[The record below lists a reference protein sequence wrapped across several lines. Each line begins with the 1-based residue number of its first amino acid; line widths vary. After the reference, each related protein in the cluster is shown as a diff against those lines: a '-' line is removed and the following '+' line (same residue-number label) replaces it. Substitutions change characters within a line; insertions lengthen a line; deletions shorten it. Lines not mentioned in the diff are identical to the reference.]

1 MSAFL
6 RPGRNFDF
14 KKFGEVSSLAM
25 ILPSSIAVGL
35 VIGYYLDRWLKTEPW
50 MLLAWTVLG
59 VVSGIMNLWRGV
71 KRYLGQNDTGGNK
84 PRNSQERQG

>member
-1 MSAFL
+1 MSAFF
-6 RPGRNFDF
+6 RPGRSFDF
-14 KKFGEVSSLAM
+14 KKFGEISSLAM

-71 KRYLGQNDTGGNK
+71 KRYLDQNDTGGNK
-84 PRNSQERQG
+84 PRNR

>member
-1 MSAFL
+1 
-6 RPGRNFDF
+6 
-14 KKFGEVSSLAM
+14 M

-71 KRYLGQNDTGGNK
+71 KKYLDQNDTGGNK
-84 PRNSQERQG
+84 PRNS